1 MFRRTLGAAIVV
13 VALAA
18 TGPAMAAD
26 VGTQLEPLA
35 RRAMA
40 TGLTPGMSVAVVR
53 GDRVVWQA
61 GFGEAD
67 REAHRPVT
75 PETRF
80 YIGSTSKALTGL
92 AAARLAARGVLDL
105 DAPIARA
112 LPDARFAEGVAG
124 DSITLR
130 RCLTHTHGLQAQGPV
145 TVRMTFT
152 GEFTNAELFRAL
164 AGHAPARGGR
174 AYAYSNLSYEIV
186 GLALAPGVTGGW
198 KEVVEREVFAPLG
211 MTATTAYAS
220 TVPASKRAEP
230 YDTRA
235 HGLERLPQGK
245 WDANMGP
252 AGGHFSTAPDLARLV
267 IAEMNQG
274 RIDGRQAIEAAV
286 IRETQRMQV
295 VNDRSFPP
303 FERHGWGLGW
313 DLGTYRSD
321 TLIHR
326 FGGFDGYRCHVS
338 FEPGPRLGVVVLV
351 NGGQS
356 ANSLPHALAAAIYDR
371 LNGRDSVEARLATRL
386 DAAIAAD
393 ARERESIAADLARRA
408 ARPKAPARPL
418 EAYTGTYEHPL
429 YGTVVIEAREG
440 RLVARMGVVE
450 SALEVL
456 DLDKEV
462 FRVEFIGGGRPMGT
476 RFAEGGVR
484 AAALQMI
491 DVEFVRRP

>member
-1 MFRRTLGAAIVV
+1 MIRRTLGATILM
-13 VALAA
+13 VAL
-18 TGPAMAAD
+18 TTTRPAMAAD
-26 VGTQLEPLA
+26 VGAQLEPLA
-35 RRAMA
+35 QRTMA
-40 TGLTPGMSVAVVR
+40 TGLTPGLSVAVIR
-53 GDRVVWQA
+53 GDRVVWQS
-61 GFGEAD
+61 GFGMAD
-67 REAHRPVT
+67 REARRPVT

-105 DAPIARA
+105 DAPIDRV
-112 LPDARFAEGVAG
+112 LPEARFAEGVAA

-152 GEFTNAELFRAL
+152 GEYTNAELFKAL

-186 GLALAPGVTGGW
+186 GLALAPDVTRGW
-198 KEVVEREVFAPLG
+198 KEVVDREVFAPLG
-211 MTATTAYAS
+211 MKATTAYAS
-220 TVPASKRAEP
+220 KVPASMRAEP
-230 YDTRA
+230 YDTGA
-235 HGLERLPQGK
+235 QGLERLPQGK
-245 WDANMGP
+245 VDANMGP

-274 RIDGRQAIEAAV
+274 RIDGRQAIEPAV
-286 IRETQRMQV
+286 IRETQRSQV
-295 VNDRSFPP
+295 VNERSFPP

-313 DLGTYRSD
+313 DLGTYRGD

-393 ARERESIAADLARRA
+393 ARQRESIAADLAKRA
-408 ARPKAPARPL
+408 ARPKTPVRPL
-418 EAYTGTYEHPL
+418 VAYTGTYDHPL
-429 YGTVVIEAREG
+429 YGTVVVDDRDG
-440 RLVARMGVVE
+440 RLVARMGVAE

-456 DLDKEV
+456 DLEKEV
-462 FRVEFIGGGRPMGT
+462 FRGEFIGGGRPMGT
-476 RFAEGGVR
+476 RFAEGGDR

-491 DVEFVRRP
+491 DVEFTRRP